1 MNWKR
6 RRPVRRLQYSLVAIS
21 NANEAVST
29 EVAVLVRPRASSAQG
44 REYEA
49 VAFSR
54 CTGQLE
60 KGL

>member
-6 RRPVRRLQYSLVAIS
+6 RRPVRCLQYSLVAIS

-29 EVAVLVRPRASSAQG
+29 PRASSAQG

-54 CTGQLE
+54 CTEQLE